1 MTPQG
6 GPHPAPGS
14 APEGLAVRLDNV
26 SAAYGRHVAMREVCL
41 SMRRGEFLGVIG
53 PNGAGKTTLL
63 TVLNGLARIVG
74 GRAEVLGRPLTP
86 ATVGDLRKRIGY
98 VAQLQEIDPLLPITV
113 RESVLTGCFGR
124 VGPLRRVPAAARR
137 RTDELLA
144 LVGLTELAR
153 RPLGHLSGGEKQR
166 TAIARALLQ
175 EPEILL
181 LDEPTAALD
190 WQAQRG
196 ILALIQELHERFGL
210 TTLIVTHDLNT
221 LPAVCSRVAY
231 MKAGRVTWSGSPRE
245 AVDGARLS
253 ALYNIPIHVVRH
265 GGRDHIIG

>member
-1 MTPQG
+1 MAATDEH
-6 GPHPAPGS
+6 PHAPGET
-14 APEGLAVRLDNV
+14 ALRLENV
-26 SAAYGRHVAMREVCL
+26 SAAYGRHVAMREVNL
-41 SMRRGEFLGVIG
+41 TMGRGEFLGVIG

-63 TVLNGLARIVG
+63 TVLNGLARVVG
-74 GRAEVLGRPLTP
+74 GRVEVLGRPLTP
-86 ATVGDLRKRIGY
+86 ATVGALRKRIGY

-113 RESVLTGCFGR
+113 GETVLSGCFGR

-137 RTDELLA
+137 RAEELLD

-175 EPEILL
+175 EPDILL

-196 ILALIQELHERFGL
+196 ILALIQELHARFGL

-221 LPAVCSRVAY
+221 LPAVCTRVAY
-231 MKAGRVTWSGSPRE
+231 MKGGTITWSGSPAQ

-265 GGRDHIIG
+265 AGRDHIVS

>member
-1 MTPQG
+1 MPHDPVIDIRHCTVRL
-6 GPHPAPGS
+6 GP
-14 APEGLAVRLDNV
+14 GLALKDASWQVLPGQHWV
-26 SAAYGRHVAMREVCL
+26 LA
-41 SMRRGEFLGVIG
+41 G